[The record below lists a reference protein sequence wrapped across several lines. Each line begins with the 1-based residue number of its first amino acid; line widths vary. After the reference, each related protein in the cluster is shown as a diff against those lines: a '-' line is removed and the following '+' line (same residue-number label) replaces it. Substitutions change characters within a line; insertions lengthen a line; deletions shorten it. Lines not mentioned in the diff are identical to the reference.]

1 MTLKNF
7 AKPYA
12 LKNRFLSSLLGKKYF
27 GLAGLD
33 KKLLEFIDYRNG
45 YFVELGA
52 NDGITQS
59 NTKHLELFLGW
70 RGILIEPSP
79 RKFTELKKF
88 RSRKNLFFNCACVA
102 FDFSKP
108 EIEMLYS
115 NLMSVTLE
123 GRSDIPDRLEHAKK
137 GEAHSER
144 ENSFRFRIPARTLQD
159 IFEEAKSPKLIDLMS
174 LDVEGAELEVLSGID
189 FQKTNF
195 RNLLIETRSIN
206 EIRSYLTERNYVE
219 VARLSHHDY
228 LFRWNQA

>member
-1 MTLKNF
+1 MALKNF

-12 LKNRFLSSLLGKKYF
+12 LKNRFVSSLLGKKYF
-27 GLAGLD
+27 GLGELD
-33 KKLLEFIDYRNG
+33 RKLLEYINFRNG

-79 RKFTELKKF
+79 KKFAELKKN
-88 RSRKNLFFNCACVA
+88 RSKRTFFFNCACVA
-102 FDFSKP
+102 FDFTKP
-108 EIEMLYS
+108 DIEMLYS

-123 GRSDIPDRLEHAKK
+123 GRSDLPDRLEHARK
-137 GEAHSER
+137 GEVHSER
-144 ENSFRFRIPARTLQD
+144 EKSFSFRIPARTLQD
-159 IFEEAKSPKLIDLMS
+159 IFQEANSPKLIDLMS
-174 LDVEGAELEVLSGID
+174 LDVEGAELEVLNGID

-195 RNLLIETRSIN
+195 RYLLIETRSIE
-206 EIRSYLTERNYVE
+206 EIRSYLVERNYVE

-228 LFRWNQA
+228 LFRWTQS